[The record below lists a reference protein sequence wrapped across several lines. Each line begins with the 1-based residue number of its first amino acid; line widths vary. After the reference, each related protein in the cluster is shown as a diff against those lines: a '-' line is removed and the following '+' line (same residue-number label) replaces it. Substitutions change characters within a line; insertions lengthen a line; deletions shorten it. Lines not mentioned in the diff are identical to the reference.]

1 VALMLGMPRL
11 PRPTVADRGVVVLVA
26 VLSAFIVL
34 GSVGSA
40 TWLRQS
46 ADDMAAEVFDG
57 APHPARQVQVFYNE
71 VADDQV
77 PTEAGATLEQS
88 LAPSLRAVLGPPRH
102 TVTTT
107 EAIMEALPKQPRYSP
122 SYLSVVGIPDARSLV
137 DVVEGS
143 FPRPGVDTEVLPGDL
158 ARTYDGPREVAV
170 VEVALERRAAE
181 ALQTPVGTYLDLVP
195 LRYSGGR
202 ALERTLLRV
211 SGVYEA
217 AVPYPSPLDDVDN
230 VRRPAI
236 STLPEFTL
244 VRAAGLAADDET
256 VLQAGWMANPEIR
269 WTFDPDRTPTADQ
282 AEAVVDD
289 SRRLAVQP
297 WPPVVTSGAS
307 TAATGLGELGSAYV
321 AERDASNTSAAL
333 MLAALGAAALA
344 LLLAAASVLE
354 TRRREV
360 TDVLRARGA
369 STLRLLGIRFW
380 EAALVAAPGVL
391 VAGLLAWFTPV
402 RSTDLVP
409 AAIAALACAVLLA
422 TAQATPWR
430 LLPERVRMPARD
442 ALQIVVVV
450 LAVGLAVLLAGR
462 DRLEGTDPLLLLLP
476 ALVGVASAVLVVRG
490 VRLLATVLG
499 PQVGRSS
506 RLAPLVGAAQS
517 GATAERVMLPVA
529 AMVLAGCSAVLAVS
543 VHDTV
548 HRGADGAAREVVG
561 ADALVTG
568 GQFDTPTAHRLEQL
582 PGVAAVAGVHELEA
596 FVRARVGREK
606 VTVLAV
612 DGASFEAATADAPV
626 RVPEPVPG
634 RLDVLASADLD
645 LEGEGTTLSYA
656 QSDIGVTV
664 ADRVESLP
672 GLDPGGPFV
681 LVDVAGFRAETDRRL
696 PRAQSLLVA
705 GDPDE
710 AELRGA
716 VREAWPSA
724 RVRTRSEVASQV
736 LDQPVASRA
745 LLVSAGSLV
754 ASVLVALLGAGL
766 AVVLGRPLRRRTLA
780 LLHALG
786 AGARQ
791 TRWVS
796 AVELVPALAAAGV
809 AALGSALVLLA
820 VATRGVDLA
829 AVTGSATPLRLGLD
843 AMSWLAAAAVAVAL
857 VVLVAAVA
865 GRRPR
870 RADLSPAHEGGTR

>member
-1 VALMLGMPRL
+1 MMLGVPRL

-34 GSVGSA
+34 GSAGSA

-77 PTEAGATLEQS
+77 PAEAGATLEQS

-102 TVTTT
+102 TVNTT

-137 DVVEGS
+137 DMVEGS
-143 FPRPGVDTEVLPGDL
+143 FPRPGITTEVLPGKL
-158 ARTYDGPREVAV
+158 ARSYDGPREVAV

-202 ALERTLLRV
+202 STDERTLLRV
-211 SGVYEA
+211 SGAYEA

-230 VRRPAI
+230 ARRPAI

-256 VLQAGWMANPEIR
+256 VLQAGWMTNPEIR
-269 WTFDPDRTPTADQ
+269 WTFDPDRTPTAVQ
-282 AEAVVDD
+282 AEAVVVD

-297 WPPVVTSGAS
+297 WPPVVTSMAS
-307 TAATGLGELGSAYV
+307 TAATGLGELGSTYV

-354 TRRREV
+354 ARRREV

-380 EAALVAAPGVL
+380 EAALVVAPGLL
-391 VAGLLAWFTPV
+391 VAGLLAWLTPV
-402 RSTDLVP
+402 SATDLVP
-409 AAIAALACAVLLA
+409 AAVAALACAALLA
-422 TAQATPWR
+422 AAQATPWR
-430 LLPERVRMPARD
+430 LLPERVRTPARD

-450 LAVGLAVLLAGR
+450 LAVGLSVLTASR
-462 DRLEGTDPLLLLLP
+462 DRLDGTDPLLLLLP
-476 ALVGVASAVLVVRG
+476 ALVGVAAAVLVVRG

-499 PQVGRSS
+499 PRTGRSV
-506 RLAPLVGAAQS
+506 RLAPLVGAGQS
-517 GATAERVMLPVA
+517 GATAQRVMLPVV
-529 AMVLAGCSAVLAVS
+529 AMVLAGCSALMALS

-561 ADALVTG
+561 ADALVSG
-568 GQFDTPTAHRLEQL
+568 GQFDPAAVGRLDQV

-596 FVRARVGREK
+596 FVRARVGRVK

-612 DGASFEAATADAPV
+612 DRATFEAATADTSV

-634 RLDVLASADLD
+634 RLDVLASTDLD
-645 LEGEGTTLSYA
+645 LEGEETTLGYA
-656 QSDIGVTV
+656 QSDLAVTV
-664 ADRVESLP
+664 ADRLERLP

-681 LVDVAGFRAETDRRL
+681 LVDVEGLRAESDRQL
-696 PRAQSLLVA
+696 PRAQTLLVA
-705 GDPDE
+705 GTPDP
-710 AELRGA
+710 AVLRAA

-724 RVRTRSEVASQV
+724 RVRTRSEVAAQV

-745 LLVSAGSLV
+745 LLVAAGSLV
-754 ASVLVALLGAGL
+754 VSVLVAIFAAGL

-786 AGARQ
+786 ADARQ

-809 AALGSALVLLA
+809 AALGSVLVLLA
-820 VATRGVDLA
+820 VAVSGVDLA
-829 AVTGSATPLRLGLD
+829 AVTGAAGPLRLRLD
-843 AMSWLAAAAVAVAL
+843 AMSWLAAAAVVVAL
-857 VVLVAAVA
+857 VVLVAAAA